1 MTIKE
6 ARTQAGWSQAAL
18 AAYLD
23 IPKRTIENWESG
35 VRIAPEYVE
44 KLVVNEILRRSAP
57 AAPTFS
63 IRNETVK
70 RYAEIC
76 KSFSRETEDWSYLP
90 DEKFY
95 TTDGSFDWKES
106 SDNAHGGID
115 VSWAF
120 KLSDIE
126 IDYAAAERLFEL
138 LMEEIQLAVSDEW
151 EPDQLELTLEK
162 FSL

>member
-6 ARTQAGWSQAAL
+6 ARTQAGWSQAIL
-18 AAYLD
+18 SAYLD

-35 VRIAPEYVE
+35 VREAPEYVE
-44 KLVVNEILRRSAP
+44 KLVVNEILRRSASAIP
-57 AAPTFS
+57 AFS
-63 IRNETVK
+63 IRNESIK
-70 RYAEIC
+70 KYAEIC

-90 DEKFY
+90 GEKFY
-95 TTDGSFDWKES
+95 TTDAFDWKES
-106 SDNAHGGID
+106 SDNAHDGID
-115 VSWAF
+115 IAWAF

-126 IDYAAAERLFEL
+126 IEHAAAERLFEL

-151 EPDQLELTLEK
+151 EPDQLAVSLEK

>member
-6 ARTQAGWSQAAL
+6 ARTQAGWSQAIL
-18 AAYLD
+18 STYLD

-35 VRIAPEYVE
+35 VREAPEYVE
-44 KLVVNEILRRSAP
+44 KLVVNEILRRSASAIP
-57 AAPTFS
+57 AFS
-63 IRNETVK
+63 IRNESIK
-70 RYAEIC
+70 KYAEIC
-76 KSFSRETEDWSYLP
+76 KAFSHETEEWGYLP
-90 DEKFY
+90 DENFY

-115 VSWAF
+115 IAWAF

-126 IDYAAAERLFEL
+126 INHAAAEKLFEL

-151 EPDQLELTLEK
+151 EPDQLAVSLEK